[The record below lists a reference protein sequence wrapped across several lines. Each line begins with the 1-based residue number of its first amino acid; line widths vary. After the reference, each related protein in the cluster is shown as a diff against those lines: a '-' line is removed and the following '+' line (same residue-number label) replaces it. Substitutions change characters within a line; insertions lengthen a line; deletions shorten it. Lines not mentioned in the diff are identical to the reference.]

1 MSKRDL
7 ALDRISDPSIDLKLK
22 DSAKSASNDDAKR
35 RSARRK
41 ELVMQE
47 LLNSERSYIKD
58 LTECIKVNNQI
69 SFSSY
74 YFFFNLRHGIQ

>member
-1 MSKRDL
+1 VLKRDL
-7 ALDRISDPSIDLKLK
+7 ALDRISDPSIDMKLK
-22 DSAKSASNDDAKR
+22 DSAKSASSDDAKR

-58 LTECIKVNNQI
+58 LTECIKVNLA
-69 SFSSY
+69 ST
-74 YFFFNLRHGIQ
+74 